1 MQSNTEGK
9 CKKIDCPC
17 VLFLSQSR
25 SHPLKTKCIRI
36 DGFSIPGTVAINE
49 YSGRSFQ
56 NSTGPGPINERVL
69 PYDAAHPDGVP
80 IVFYPT
86 NHISAEI
93 SRSVRNNTPQDQS
106 KPQ

>member
-1 MQSNTEGK
+1 MYY
-9 CKKIDCPC
+9 
-17 VLFLSQSR
+17 FLSQS
-25 SHPLKTKCIRI
+25 PLKTT
-36 DGFSIPGTVAINE
+36 FSVLGTVAITE

-56 NSTGPGPINERVL
+56 KFVNMPQEYAPLYVICSFPFSTGPGPINERVL

-93 SRSVRNNTPQDQS
+93 SGSVRNNTPQDQS